1 MVPKHTYQKY
11 FVTKYFA
18 VLPSDKTCVGFNKKQ
33 VTHCL
38 IAKKKVSHKEDAR
51 KKKRI
56 ILLNLGR
63 FGIFQLMAEAKDKYK
78 VDVAGAV
85 AGEGRIIIT

>member
-1 MVPKHTYQKY
+1 MVPKHTHHKY
-11 FVTKYFA
+11 FVTKYFR
-18 VLPSDKTCVGFNKKQ
+18 VLPDKTCVGFNKKK

-38 IAKKKVSHKEDAR
+38 IARKKVSHKEDAR

-56 ILLNLGR
+56 ILLDLGR
-63 FGIFQLMAEAKDKYK
+63 FGICQLMAEAKDKYK
-78 VDVAGAV
+78 GDVACAV